1 MKWAFGVVLVA
12 ECVTDVVEKKK
23 INHLLHKKSQ
33 AVIIYSTRQLLSFTY
48 HRGKKKKEEKVDLLI
63 CLHFRSRKHIARIA

>member
-48 HRGKKKKEEKVDLLI
+48 HRGKKKKKEK
-63 CLHFRSRKHIARIA
+63 RR